1 MSPTTFELSPELE
14 KYGQQLREWSTR
26 EVRSRA
32 RAADTTKQTPEDW
45 EAILDTCP
53 VPLGRPDKEGDERPT
68 FEEGYWLAQLVYYEN
83 LCYGDLWALPLLS
96 AGIGHLVV
104 DEMGTAAQREKWYD
118 SAMRG
123 ESVGAFALTEPHF
136 GSDTSQVATTAVRD
150 GDEWVLNGS
159 KIYCTQGAT
168 ADWITVFATT
178 DKSLGAAGI
187 ACFIVEA
194 GTPGF
199 SVPKPNESKLGI
211 RNWPTSELLFENCR
225 VPLENRLGWNS
236 KGPDDDTGMVSG
248 QRGALAALSNNRPN
262 MSAMAVGVAQASID
276 IATELLEARRE
287 KMSPRRW
294 DAVSNDLRRMNVA
307 LDRARRINFNAGVD
321 IDTGAPSRRTPAMAK
336 AYAPQTC
343 DRIIRRC
350 MQLLGPE
357 GASKDLLL
365 EKWYRDVKIA
375 DIFEGSSQVQRII
388 IAREVVGRLAG

>member
-1 MSPTTFELSPELE
+1 MSTTFELSAELE

-26 EVRSRA
+26 ELRPRA
-32 RAADTTKQTPEDW
+32 RAADTTKKTPEDW
-45 EAILDTCP
+45 QAILDTCP
-53 VPLGRPDKEGDERPT
+53 VPLGRPDKEDDARPT
-68 FEEGYWLAQLVYYEN
+68 FEEGYWVAQLVYYEN
-83 LCYGDLWALPLLS
+83 LCYGDLWAVPLMSNGL
-96 AGIGHLVV
+96 GPVV
-104 DEMGTAAQREKWYD
+104 VEGMGTTSQREKWYG
-118 SAMRG
+118 SASRG

-136 GSDTSQVATTAVRD
+136 GSDTAQVATTAVRD

-225 VPLENRLGWNS
+225 IPLENRLGWNS
-236 KGPDDDTGMVSG
+236 TGPDEESGMTSG
-248 QRGALAALSNNRPN
+248 QRGALAALANNRPN
-262 MSAMAVGVAQASID
+262 MSAMVVGLAQAAID
-276 IATELLEARRE
+276 LTTEQLKGRQQN
-287 KMSPRRW
+287 MSPRRW
-294 DAVSNDLRRMNVA
+294 EAASNDLRRMKEA
-307 LDRARRINFNAGVD
+307 LDRARRINFNAGFD
-321 IDTGAPSRRTPAMAK
+321 IDGGAPTRHKPAMAK
-336 AYAPQTC
+336 AYGPQTC

-388 IAREVVGRLAG
+388 VAREVVGRLAG